1 MEEERTHMNKKFNL
15 TENLSEQGV
24 LADLVSI
31 ARQKEIPVV
40 DYTQQII
47 RWNSYQQVLDDIDK
61 KCIKTNGDVW
71 LKRNIRHNAKFLD
84 ETAAGF
90 LIAAG
95 LFALIMVGVATASN
109 NFYGV
114 VGAAIAITIVGWQAF
129 IRLHPPSLIH
139 FVCKPALHID
149 EFAYMNKAIKGIRKV
164 QRDPVV
170 NLPPIEMSIPRRWLV
185 QQGLLDFMTSLEE
198 ISAEKRKVVE

>member
-1 MEEERTHMNKKFNL
+1 
-15 TENLSEQGV
+15 V
-24 LADLVSI
+24 LFRS
-31 ARQKEIPVV
+31 
-40 DYTQQII
+40 
-47 RWNSYQQVLDDIDK
+47 
-61 KCIKTNGDVW
+61 
-71 LKRNIRHNAKFLD
+71 LD

-114 VGAAIAITIVGWQAF
+114 IGAAIAITIVGWQAF